1 VSLGGALHLAAI
13 AALTLAVIALSLD
26 YDVAATVL
34 FVGAAAAFLVTIVL
48 QRRR

>member
-1 VSLGGALHLAAI
+1 MSLGDALQLAALS
-13 AALTLAVIALSLD
+13 ALTLAVIALGLG
-26 YDVAATVL
+26 YYVAATVL

>member
-1 VSLGGALHLAAI
+1 MGGALQLAAI
-13 AALTLAVIALSLD
+13 AALTLAVITLGLG